1 MPTSTWAKAT
11 DDKPTPRPATSVIA
25 NLRLREMLIIFLV
38 MRNVEQVNARARQGR
53 LIAVVVVVMPVIV
66 VAAFGHK
73 DATAQRAS
81 ETNGQQY

>member
-1 MPTSTWAKAT
+1 
-11 DDKPTPRPATSVIA
+11 
-25 NLRLREMLIIFLV
+25 MLIIFLV

-53 LIAVVVVVMPVIV
+53 LIAVVVMVMPVIV

-73 DATAQRAS
+73 YATAQRAS

>member
-1 MPTSTWAKAT
+1 
-11 DDKPTPRPATSVIA
+11 
-25 NLRLREMLIIFLV
+25 

-66 VAAFGHK
+66 VAALGYK

-81 ETNGQQY
+81 KTNGQQY

>member
-1 MPTSTWAKAT
+1 
-11 DDKPTPRPATSVIA
+11 
-25 NLRLREMLIIFLV
+25 

-53 LIAVVVVVMPVIV
+53 LIAVVVVVVVMPVIV

>member
-1 MPTSTWAKAT
+1 
-11 DDKPTPRPATSVIA
+11 
-25 NLRLREMLIIFLV
+25 

-53 LIAVVVVVMPVIV
+53 LIAVVVMPVIV